1 MFKIYK
7 LVKRSWWQLFII
19 IVLVAAQT
27 LLQLMLP
34 DYISNIQDV
43 VSNIDPVAGATS
55 AQINEMLQ
63 IGLIMVGLSGLI
75 FALAIGQ
82 GLLNSYFVAELGRV
96 VRRESFK
103 NVEDFS
109 LSDINEFGT
118 ASLLTRVTNDT
129 RVVQNFAFMINRV
142 FVMSPIFLIIGSV
155 KLLNFDPMYFYI
167 VLVVLPIILIIMV
180 LTFVVASPI
189 FMQVQE
195 RLDYVTL
202 LFREGLT
209 GVRVI
214 RAFNQEEREKRF
226 FNEANQQMTDTVVK
240 VNNIM
245 AIVQPM
251 VNIFFNLAYFAIYF
265 MGFVILNNM
274 LTGTMPF
281 DGNAF
286 FETIAETMAA
296 SMYVQNIMMSFLML
310 SFTFIMFPQAS
321 ASAKRIN
328 AVLSVRPKIKDPVE
342 PLDKSLINMGV
353 VNFND
358 VTFTFSDIEH
368 PTLKNIS
375 FCAKP
380 GTTTA
385 IVGSTGSGKSSI
397 INLIPRFFD
406 VSLGSITIDDHDIR
420 NFNMNDLRSEIG
432 FVPQTAI
439 LFSGTIRDN
448 LRFGKEDATDE
459 EMWEALRVAQAYD
472 FVSKLE
478 LGLDSPVSQ
487 GGKNF
492 SGGQKQRLAIA
503 RALVR
508 KPKIYVFDDSFS
520 ALDFRTD
527 IRLRTALRS
536 YAKESTIFVVA
547 QRVSSI
553 MDATQILVLD
563 DGVVVGLGTH
573 SELLTK
579 CKVYQEIVASQLDP
593 DEIKKSRDMVKTLA
607 TEGGH

>member
-43 VSNIDPVAGATS
+43 VSNINPVAGATS

-189 FMQVQE
+189 FMQIQE

-286 FETIAETMAA
+286 SETMAA

-573 SELLTK
+573 SELLAK
-579 CKVYQEIVASQLDP
+579 CTVYQEIVASQLDP
-593 DEIKKSRDMVKTLA
+593 EEIKKSRDMVKTLA
-607 TEGGH
+607 TEGGN

>member
-34 DYISNIQDV
+34 DYISNIQSV
-43 VSNIDPVAGATS
+43 VSNIDPVTGATG
-55 AQINEMLQ
+55 AQINEMLT

-103 NVEDFS
+103 TVEDFS

-142 FVMSPIFLIIGSV
+142 FVMSPIFLIIGSI
-155 KLLNFDPMYFYI
+155 KLLNLDPMYFYI
-167 VLVVLPIILIIMV
+167 VLVVLPIILIIMI

-189 FMQVQE
+189 FMQIQE

-226 FNEANQQMTDTVVK
+226 FKEANQQMTDSVIK

-274 LTGTMPF
+274 LTGTIPF

-286 FETIAETMAA
+286 SETMAA

-328 AVLSVRPKIKDPVE
+328 AVLNVRPKVKDPVE
-342 PLDKSLINMGV
+342 PLDKSLITTGV

-368 PTLKNIS
+368 PTLKNIN
-375 FCAKP
+375 FIAKP

-406 VSLGSITIDDHDIR
+406 VSLGNITIDDYDIR
-420 NFNMNDLRSEIG
+420 NFSMNDLRSEIG

-478 LGLDSPVSQ
+478 LGLDAPVSQ

-527 IRLRTALRS
+527 IRLRTALRG

>member
-7 LVKRSWWQLFII
+7 LVKRSWWQLLI
-19 IVLVAAQT
+19 IVALVAGQT

-34 DYISNIQDV
+34 DYIANIQSV
-43 VSNIDPVAGATS
+43 VSGINPVTGATQE
-55 AQINEMLQ
+55 QITEMLT

-75 FALAIGQ
+75 FMLAVGQ

-96 VRRESFK
+96 VRRETFK
-103 NVEDFS
+103 SVEEFS
-109 LSDINEFGT
+109 LSNINEFGT

-155 KLLNFDPMYFYI
+155 KLLRFDPMYFYI

-180 LTFVVASPI
+180 VTFIIASPLFVQI
-189 FMQVQE
+189 QE

-226 FNEANQQMTDTVVK
+226 FKEANQQMTDIVIK
-240 VNNIM
+240 VNNVM
-245 AIVQPM
+245 AIVHPA
-251 VNIFFNLAYFAIYF
+251 VGIFFNLAYFAIYF

-274 LTGTMPF
+274 LTGAMPM
-281 DGNAF
+281 DPNAF
-286 FETIAETMAA
+286 SETMAA

-321 ASAKRIN
+321 ASARRIN
-328 AVLSVRPKIKDPVE
+328 AVLDVKPNIKNPEEALNKD
-342 PLDKSLINMGV
+342 LIDTGV
-353 VNFND
+353 VRFND
-358 VTFTFSDIEH
+358 VIFTFSDIEH
-368 PTLKNIS
+368 PTLKNIN
-375 FCAKP
+375 FTAKP

-397 INLIPRFFD
+397 INLLPRFFD
-406 VSLGSITIDDHDIR
+406 VSSGSITIDDHDIR
-420 NFNMNDLRSEIG
+420 DFNMHDLRDKIG
-432 FVPQTAI
+432 FVPQTAV

-448 LRFGKEDATDE
+448 LRFGKADATDE

-478 LGLDSPVSQ
+478 LGLDAPVSQ

-527 IRLRTALRS
+527 IRLRTALRT
-536 YAKESTIFVVA
+536 YAKDATIFVVA

-553 MDATQILVLD
+553 MDASQILVLD

-573 SELLTK
+573 NELLAK
-579 CKVYQEIVASQLDP
+579 CTVYQEIVSSQLDA
-593 DEIKKSRDMVKTLA
+593 EEVKKSRDLFNQLA
-607 TEGGH
+607 KEGGV

>member
-1 MFKIYK
+1 M
-7 LVKRSWWQLFII
+7 KRSWWQLFII

-34 DYISNIQDV
+34 DYISNIQLV
-43 VSNIDPVAGATS
+43 VSNIDPVTGATG
-55 AQINEMLQ
+55 AQINEMLT

-103 NVEDFS
+103 TVEDFS

-142 FVMSPIFLIIGSV
+142 FVMSPIFLIIGSI

-167 VLVVLPIILIIMV
+167 VLVVLPIILIIMI

-189 FMQVQE
+189 FMQIQE

-226 FNEANQQMTDTVVK
+226 FKEANQQMTDSVIK

-274 LTGTMPF
+274 LTGTIPF

-286 FETIAETMAA
+286 SETMAA

-328 AVLSVRPKIKDPVE
+328 TVLNVRPKVKDPVE
-342 PLDKSLINMGV
+342 PLDKSLITTGV

-368 PTLKNIS
+368 PTLKNIN
-375 FCAKP
+375 FTAKP

-406 VSLGSITIDDHDIR
+406 VSLGNITIDDYDIR
-420 NFNMNDLRSEIG
+420 NFSMNDLRSEIG

-478 LGLDSPVSQ
+478 LGLDAPVSQ

-527 IRLRTALRS
+527 IRLRTALRG

>member
-1 MFKIYK
+1 MFRIYK

-19 IVLVAAQT
+19 IALVAAQT

-34 DYISNIQDV
+34 DYISNIQLV
-43 VSNIDPVAGATS
+43 VSNIDPVTGATG
-55 AQINEMLQ
+55 AQINEMLT

-75 FALAIGQ
+75 FTLAVGQ

-96 VRRESFK
+96 VRREAFK
-103 NVEDFS
+103 SVEEFS

-167 VLVVLPIILIIMV
+167 VLIVLPIILVIMV
-180 LTFVVASPI
+180 VTFIIASPI
-189 FMQVQE
+189 FVQIQE

-226 FNEANQQMTDTVVK
+226 FKEANQKMTDIVIK

-245 AIVQPM
+245 AVVQPT
-251 VNIFFNLAYFAIYF
+251 VNIFSNLAYFAIYF
-265 MGFVILNNM
+265 MGFVILNSM
-274 LTGTMPF
+274 LTGATPF

-286 FETIAETMAA
+286 SETMAA

-328 AVLSVRPKIKDPVE
+328 AVLNVKPNVRDPE
-342 PLDKSLINMGV
+342 NPLDKSLITTGV
-353 VNFND
+353 VRFND
-358 VTFTFSDIEH
+358 VTFTFSDIDH
-368 PTLKNIS
+368 PTLKNIN
-375 FCAKP
+375 FIAKP

-406 VSLGSITIDDHDIR
+406 VNVGSITIDENDIR
-420 NFNMNDLRSEIG
+420 NFNMHDLRSEIG
-432 FVPQTAI
+432 FVPQTAT

-459 EMWEALRVAQAYD
+459 EIWEALRVAQAYD

-478 LGLDSPVSQ
+478 LGLDAPVSQ

-508 KPKIYVFDDSFS
+508 KPKVYVFDDSFS

-527 IRLRTALRS
+527 IRLRTALKS
-536 YAKESTIFVVA
+536 YAKNATIFVVA

-563 DGVVVGLGTH
+563 NGVVVGLGTH
-573 SELLTK
+573 SELLEK
-579 CKVYQEIVASQLDP
+579 CQVYQEIVASQLDP
-593 DEIKKSRDMVKTLA
+593 EEIKKSRDMVKTLA
-607 TEGGH
+607 TEGGN

>member
-1 MFKIYK
+1 MFRIYK

-19 IVLVAAQT
+19 IALVAGQT

-34 DYISNIQDV
+34 DYISNIQLV
-43 VSNIDPVAGATS
+43 VSNIDPITGATG
-55 AQINEMLQ
+55 AQINEMLT

-75 FALAIGQ
+75 FTLAVGQ

-96 VRRESFK
+96 VRREAFK
-103 NVEDFS
+103 SVEEFS

-129 RVVQNFAFMINRV
+129 RLVQNFAFMINRV

-167 VLVVLPIILIIMV
+167 VLIVLPIILVIMV
-180 LTFVVASPI
+180 VTFIIASPI
-189 FMQVQE
+189 FVQIQE

-226 FNEANQQMTDTVVK
+226 FKEANKKMTDIVIK
-240 VNNIM
+240 VNSIM
-245 AIVQPM
+245 AVVEPT

-265 MGFVILNNM
+265 MGFVILNSM
-274 LTGTMPF
+274 LTGATPF

-286 FETIAETMAA
+286 SETMAA

-328 AVLSVRPKIKDPVE
+328 AVLNVKPNVRDPE
-342 PLDKSLINMGV
+342 NPLDKSLITTGV
-353 VNFND
+353 VRFND
-358 VTFTFSDIEH
+358 VTFTFSDIDH
-368 PTLKNIS
+368 PTLKNIN
-375 FCAKP
+375 FIAKP

-406 VSLGSITIDDHDIR
+406 VNVGSITIDENDIR
-420 NFNMNDLRSEIG
+420 HFNMYDLRSEIG
-432 FVPQTAI
+432 FVPQTAT

-448 LRFGKEDATDE
+448 LRFGKADASDE

-508 KPKIYVFDDSFS
+508 KPKVYVFDDSFS

-527 IRLRTALRS
+527 IRLRTALKS
-536 YAKESTIFVVA
+536 YAKNATIFVVA

-563 DGVVVGLGTH
+563 NGVVVGLGTH
-573 SELLTK
+573 NELLAK
-579 CKVYQEIVASQLDP
+579 CQVYQEIVASQLDP
-593 DEIKKSRDMVKTLA
+593 EEIKKSRDMVKTLA
-607 TEGGH
+607 TEGGN

>member
-34 DYISNIQDV
+34 DYISNIQSV
-43 VSNIDPVAGATS
+43 VSNIDPVTGATG
-55 AQINEMLQ
+55 AQINEMLT

-103 NVEDFS
+103 TVEDFS

-142 FVMSPIFLIIGSV
+142 FVMSPIFLIIGSI

-167 VLVVLPIILIIMV
+167 VLVVLPIILIIMI

-189 FMQVQE
+189 FMQIQE

-226 FNEANQQMTDTVVK
+226 FKEANQQMTDSVIK

-274 LTGTMPF
+274 LTGTIPF

-286 FETIAETMAA
+286 SETMAA

-328 AVLSVRPKIKDPVE
+328 AVLNVRPKVKDPVE
-342 PLDKSLINMGV
+342 PLDKSLITTGV

-368 PTLKNIS
+368 PTLKNIN
-375 FCAKP
+375 FIAKP

-406 VSLGSITIDDHDIR
+406 VSLGNITIDDYDIR
-420 NFNMNDLRSEIG
+420 NFSMNDLRSEIG

-478 LGLDSPVSQ
+478 LGLDAPVSQ

-527 IRLRTALRS
+527 IRLRTALRG

>member
-43 VSNIDPVAGATS
+43 VSNINPVAGATS

-573 SELLTK
+573 SELLAK
-579 CKVYQEIVASQLDP
+579 CTVYQEIVASQLDP
-593 DEIKKSRDMVKTLA
+593 EEIKKSRDMVKTLA
-607 TEGGH
+607 TEGGN